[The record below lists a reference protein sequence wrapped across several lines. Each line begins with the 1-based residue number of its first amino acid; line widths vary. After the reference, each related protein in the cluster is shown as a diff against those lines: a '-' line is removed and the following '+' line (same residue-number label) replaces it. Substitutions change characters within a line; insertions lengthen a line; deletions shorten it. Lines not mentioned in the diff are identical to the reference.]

1 MSRKIITYII
11 DVAKVWMHE
20 YRQIFKDEGTL
31 LFVILVPLL
40 YPVLYSWIYNNEVVK
55 EVPVAVVDC
64 SHSAMAREFVRHC
77 DASSDVKVA
86 YRCNSLE
93 EAKDLVGH
101 QKVYGV
107 IYMPEDFGTRLGR
120 MEQAHVS
127 VYCNMGLMLTY
138 KAIFQTCT
146 AVAADLNSRIQIE
159 LSVAYTAREE
169 EITASPINV
178 RDVPMFNNTGG
189 YGNFILPGVLVLVL
203 QQVLLLGIG
212 MAYGT
217 SYEKHGFVRLKP
229 MLERNFGLSRIMVGR
244 TLGFFVLFVML
255 SAWVLLAIPRIFN
268 FVHIMHRGEFLLFTI
283 PYLLACIFFAITFS
297 FIVRQRENVMLLV
310 VFTSVPFLFMS
321 GVSWPK
327 SNIPEIWQLTSY
339 LFPSTFGIQGFVKLN
354 TMGCLFSDIW
364 PEIKA
369 LWMQVI
375 VYGALA
381 TLVTRWQVRR
391 S

>member
-159 LSVAYTAREE
+159 LSGAYTAREG

-244 TLGFFVLFVML
+244 TLGFLVLFVML

-268 FVHIMHRGEFLLFTI
+268 FVHIMPHGEFLLFTI

-327 SNIPEIWQLTSY
+327 SNIPEIWQLTGY
-339 LFPSTFGIQGFVKLN
+339 LFPSTFGIQGFIKLN
-354 TMGCLFSDIW
+354 TMGCLFSDVW

-375 VYGALA
+375 VYGTLA

>member
-159 LSVAYTAREE
+159 LSGAYTAREG

-364 PEIKA
+364 PDIKA

>member
-20 YRQIFKDEGTL
+20 YKQIFKDEGTL

-64 SHSAMAREFVRHC
+64 SHSAMAREFVLHC

-159 LSVAYTAREE
+159 LSGAYTAREG

-268 FVHIMHRGEFLLFTI
+268 FVHIMHRGEFLLFVV
-283 PYLLACIFFAITFS
+283 PYLLACIFFAITLS

-339 LFPSTFGIQGFVKLN
+339 LFPSTFGIQGFIKLN